1 MTPRLIKILAGAA
14 LLGLALGYAA
24 AKQNVAYVSQG
35 KPIGFYQST
44 DPTVNFT
51 S

>member
-1 MTPRLIKILAGAA
+1 MTPRLLKILAGAA
-14 LLGLALGYAA
+14 LVGLALGYVA
-24 AKQNVAYVSQG
+24 AKQNVAYKSEGQ
-35 KPIGFYQST
+35 PIGFYQST